1 MKRHL
6 LLLLLVAGCT
16 ATPVA
21 TPPDT
26 VSRTPTTTTTV
37 ATTSP
42 RIDTPRKLPADPC
55 LLLTAAD
62 FDTPLSD
69 TPQPYPNMPRSCV
82 FREGSGAETDLIV
95 LVVFADAYVRPAD
108 TMEMLVGDGHSAA
121 SSCVTGSGV
130 VECTTLVAVN
140 ATESFKVIAH
150 LRNGNPDQVASLSQG
165 YAKSAFKRVLVTS

>member
-6 LLLLLVAGCT
+6 LLLLLLTGCS

-21 TPPDT
+21 TAP
-26 VSRTPTTTTTV
+26 SSTPSETTTTTV

-55 LLLTAAD
+55 LLLTAED
-62 FDTPLSD
+62 FGTPLNG
-69 TPQPYPNMPRSCV
+69 TPQPYPDMPRSCV
-82 FREGSGAETDLIV
+82 FREGPGAETDLIV

-108 TMEMLVGDGHSAA
+108 SMEMLVGDGHSAA
-121 SSCVTGSGV
+121 SSCATGPGV

-150 LRNGNPDQVASLSQG
+150 LRNGNPDQVASLSHG
-165 YAKSAFKRVLVTS
+165 YARSAFKRLVTS